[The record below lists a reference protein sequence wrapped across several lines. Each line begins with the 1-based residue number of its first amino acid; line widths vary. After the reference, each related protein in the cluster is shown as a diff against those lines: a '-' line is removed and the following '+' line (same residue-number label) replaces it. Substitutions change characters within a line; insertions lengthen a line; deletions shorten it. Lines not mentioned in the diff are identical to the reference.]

1 MIWEAKSSWEQ
12 AMEILVTGGT
22 GFVGSEVVRGLL
34 AQHHR
39 VTVLSRSADSRTKV
53 PENANFSLVDPSQPG
68 PWQDQLGNYQVIVNL
83 AGASIFA
90 RWNPQHKEIMLTS
103 RVQTTK
109 NLVDALSNR
118 DYQEPPLL
126 INASAV
132 GYYGFR
138 QDEDLDE
145 SAEPGDDF
153 LARLCRNWE
162 AEAVKAESAGIRVIR
177 ARFGIVLGLGG
188 GALGQMLPLFR
199 RGLGGPLGSGG
210 QWFSWIH
217 MADLV
222 DAIIFFISRPNLSG
236 AFNLTAPQPVTNKEL
251 ARALGKAL
259 GMPSFLPAPGF
270 MIKAVMGEFGDVLLK
285 GQKVLPKNLLQAGFK
300 FQYAGLEEALDDL
313 LAK

>member
-1 MIWEAKSSWEQ
+1 
-12 AMEILVTGGT
+12 MEILLTGGT

-34 AQHHR
+34 AKNHR
-39 VTVLSRSADSRTKV
+39 VTVLSRSAESRTKV
-53 PENANFSLVDPSQPG
+53 PESANFSLVDPSQPG
-68 PWQDQLGNYQVIVNL
+68 PWQDQLGNYQVIINL
-83 AGASIFA
+83 AGASIFE
-90 RWNPQHKEIMLTS
+90 RWNPRYKEIMLNS

-138 QDEDLDE
+138 GDEYLDE

-153 LARLCRNWE
+153 LARLCRKWE
-162 AEAVKAESAGIRVIR
+162 AEAVKAEAAGIRVVR
-177 ARFGIVLGLGG
+177 ARFGIVLALEG
-188 GALGQMLPLFR
+188 GALAQMLPLFR
-199 RGLGGPLGSGG
+199 RGLGGPLGSGS

-222 DAIIFFISRPNLSG
+222 DAITFFISRPNLSG
-236 AFNLTAPQPVTNKEL
+236 PFNLTAPQPVTNKEL

-259 GMPSFLPAPGF
+259 GKPSFLPAPGF
-270 MIKAVMGEFGDVLLK
+270 MIKAVMGEFGNVLLN
-285 GQKVLPKNLLQAGFK
+285 GQKVLPKSLLEARFK
-300 FQYAGLEEALDDL
+300 FKYARLEEALEDL
-313 LAK
+313 LAR